1 MAQITGIKYTRDE
14 LIGIME
20 TINNGA
26 IHWGVVVGVDYT
38 EDDRPKRIVVAPP
51 ADEGPEVDARPTWGI
66 FSAGFD
72 NQEIAITL
80 NGVQDAIDRILRGDV
95 QINSEIKGRITTDIG
110 DIDGETADAI
120 AQVACFKE
128 IEFG

>member
-20 TINNGA
+20 TILNGA
-26 IHWGVVVGVDYT
+26 IWWGVIVGVDYT
-38 EDDRPKRIVVAPP
+38 KDDRAKRIIV
-51 ADEGPEVDARPTWGI
+51 GPRNDGEEDRPVWGI
-66 FSAGFD
+66 FATGFD
-72 NQEIAITL
+72 SQEIAIPI
-80 NGVQDAIDRILRGDV
+80 NEVQAAIDRILRGDV
-95 QINSEIKGRITTDIG
+95 EISAEVKSRITTDIG

-128 IEFG
+128 IVFG